1 MNLDVDEALTSDS
14 LSKQTI
20 VLTVQFGSDRQIIL
34 KYEMMTKI
42 SYKIIIS
49 LLFTLISLNTQC
61 GQYNTGY

>member
-20 VLTVQFGSDRQIIL
+20 VLTVQFGSDRQRIL

-42 SYKIIIS
+42 SFQDNYFAFIHFDFIEY
-49 LLFTLISLNTQC
+49 TMWTV
-61 GQYNTGY
+61 